1 MINAILPHIK
11 QHRKIILLAF
21 FTVFLQQVFSLLDPQ
36 IFRLMVD
43 NYLTKFDKLPWNDF
57 LYGTLGLLLLTM
69 LVALCARISKHLQN
83 YYVSSSSQ
91 KVGAAMYAQ
100 SIKSVL
106 SLPYEIFEDER
117 SGDLLEKLQKA
128 RLDLQQFI
136 VVAINMAFSL
146 AVGIVF
152 VVSYSFFVNPFI
164 GMAYLLIIPVLGALS
179 FYMARRIKYA
189 QKQIVTQTGSLAGL
203 TTETLRNIEL
213 VKSLGLENREIE
225 RLNANNET
233 ILELELKKV
242 KTIRYL
248 GFIQDTILNT
258 LRSLILIILFWL
270 VFKGSVSVGQFFTL
284 YIYSFFIFNPL
295 SEVGNVASTYQEAKA
310 GIEIVEKILKKNPIS
325 ERKNG
330 EIKID
335 PINSIQFNSVKFKY
349 KDN

>member
-1 MINAILPHIK
+1 
-11 QHRKIILLAF
+11 
-21 FTVFLQQVFSLLDPQ
+21 
-36 IFRLMVD
+36 
-43 NYLTKFDKLPWNDF
+43 
-57 LYGTLGLLLLTM
+57 
-69 LVALCARISKHLQN
+69 
-83 YYVSSSSQ
+83 
-91 KVGAAMYAQ
+91 MYAQ

-258 LRSLILIILFWL
+258 LRSLILVILFWL
-270 VFKGSVSVGQFFTL
+270 VFKGTVSVGQFFTL
-284 YIYSFFIFNPL
+284 YIYSFFVFNPL
-295 SEVGNVASTYQEAKA
+295 SEIGIVASGYQEAKA
-310 GIEIVEKILKKNPIS
+310 GLEIVQKTINKKSAHPKQ
-325 ERKNG
+325 EG
-330 EIKID
+330 L
-335 PINSIQFNSVKFKY
+335 SIGQVDSLVFSNVDFSY
-349 KDN
+349 KDAQ